1 MSDDLKDTLLNTPKD
16 KLDGLGTY
24 IDGKMKRY
32 SLLFAVNGGAFAIA
46 KLLGES
52 QGKKVI
58 GGLTLQALAVGAII
72 FTLLMWR
79 DIYLF
84 GEMMRTKFF
93 GGTLVF
99 EKGGK
104 RILAALSLLLISGWL
119 LAAFWPIKPQP

>member
-1 MSDDLKDTLLNTPKD
+1 VNVSDNLKDTLLTTPKD
-16 KLDGLGTY
+16 KLDGLSTY

-46 KLLGES
+46 KLLGDPAG
-52 QGKKVI
+52 QRVV
-58 GGLTLQALAVGAII
+58 GGLSLRALAVGAII
-72 FTLLMWR
+72 FSLLMWR

-84 GEMMRTKFF
+84 GEMMRNKFF

-104 RILAALSLLLISGWL
+104 RILAVLSLLLISGWL
-119 LAAFWPIKPQP
+119 LAAFWPTRM